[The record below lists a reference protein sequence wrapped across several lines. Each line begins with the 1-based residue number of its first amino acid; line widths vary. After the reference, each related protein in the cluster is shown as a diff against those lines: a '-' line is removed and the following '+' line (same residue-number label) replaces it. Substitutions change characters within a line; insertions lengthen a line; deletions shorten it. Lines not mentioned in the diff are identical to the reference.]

1 MKKLGILS
9 ILLSTSLL
17 LVACQS
23 SNGKPEF
30 EPADDKVEQ
39 SSKKEKTAK
48 SSSEEESSSTS
59 TASSTEESSSTS
71 ASSQGSEDDS
81 EKTVA
86 GLPKDASEAPT
97 DKIYATGDLK
107 VYYKSYGEG
116 KGFEAQIPD
125 YTGYTPDKV
134 KEVLGQPQEVLE
146 NDSATS
152 QTLLDQTELDNIK
165 RAFQS
170 GSITEEQAKAFRMGS
185 FDLVQAIKL
194 GSQYTI
200 YTYNNRQQIL
210 VFDEGQLYYMTPD
223 TQYLS
228 FK

>member
-1 MKKLGILS
+1 MKKLGILG

-17 LVACQS
+17 LAACQS

-39 SSKKEKTAK
+39 SEKKEKK
-48 SSSEEESSSTS
+48 EKSSESSSEESSSSTEV
-59 TASSTEESSSTS
+59 SSETSQKIDESPK
-71 ASSQGSEDDS
+71 
-81 EKTVA
+81 KTVE

-97 DKIYATGDLK
+97 DKIYATGNAK
-107 VYYKSYGEG
+107 VYYVSYGSG

-125 YTGYTPDKV
+125 FTGYTPDKV

>member
-1 MKKLGILS
+1 MKKLGIFG

-17 LVACQS
+17 LAACQS

-39 SSKKEKTAK
+39 SEKKEKK
-48 SSSEEESSSTS
+48 EKSSESSSEESSSSTKV
-59 TASSTEESSSTS
+59 SSSSSETS
-71 ASSQGSEDDS
+71 QETDESP
-81 EKTVA
+81 EKTVE
-86 GLPKDASEAPT
+86 GLPKDANEAPT
-97 DKIYATGDLK
+97 DKIYATGNAK
-107 VYYKSYGEG
+107 VYYVSYGSG

-125 YTGYTPDKV
+125 FTGYTPDKV

-210 VFDEGQLYYMTPD
+210 VFDDGQLYYMTPD

>member
-1 MKKLGILS
+1 MKKLGILG

-17 LVACQS
+17 LAACQS

-39 SSKKEKTAK
+39 SEKKEKK
-48 SSSEEESSSTS
+48 SSESSSEESSSSTE
-59 TASSTEESSSTS
+59 ASSSSSETS
-71 ASSQGSEDDS
+71 QETDESP
-81 EKTVA
+81 EKTVE

-97 DKIYATGDLK
+97 DKIYATGNAK
-107 VYYKSYGEG
+107 VYYVSYGSG
-116 KGFEAQIPD
+116 KGFETQISD
-125 YTGYTPDKV
+125 FTGYTPDKV

-146 NDSATS
+146 KDSATS
-152 QTLLDQTELDNIK
+152 QNVLEQVERDNIK

-170 GSITEEQAKAFRMGS
+170 GSITEEQAKAFYMYTVDLNQAVNMG
-185 FDLVQAIKL
+185 V
-194 GSQYTI
+194 QYTI
-200 YTYNNRQQIL
+200 FTYNNRQQIL

>member
-1 MKKLGILS
+1 MGKLSLNLPMTRLS
-9 ILLSTSLL
+9 N
-17 LVACQS
+17 QRR
-23 SNGKPEF
+23 
-30 EPADDKVEQ
+30 
-39 SSKKEKTAK
+39 KKEKSSE
-48 SSSEEESSSTS
+48 SSSEESSSSTE
-59 TASSTEESSSTS
+59 ASSSSSETS
-71 ASSQGSEDDS
+71 QETDESP
-81 EKTVA
+81 EKTVED
-86 GLPKDASEAPT
+86 LPKDASEAST
-97 DKIYATGDLK
+97 DKIYATGNAK
-107 VYYKSYGEG
+107 VYYGSYGSG
-116 KGFEAQIPD
+116 KDFEAQIPD
-125 YTGYTPDKV
+125 FAGYTPDKV

-152 QTLLDQTELDNIK
+152 QTLLEQVERDNINK

-223 TQYLS
+223 TQ
-228 FK
+228 